1 VIYSLFCKKKTII
14 LKEKKT
20 CSRVVIDTMFE
31 NIERARSLLKSGSI
45 RNAVDEFFKIIK
57 DLKSK
62 KNHDEAA
69 RLLIEI
75 AKAVENSHDSRL
87 IAQSAER
94 FIEASLDLKVKD
106 KAKFFEEAEKF
117 LVNAKPH
124 FQEKDQRSDIL
135 GKISETIG
143 GYYKLRKKDNKEI
156 LIEAADHYSNWAHK
170 NLSRSRLREEDIAIG
185 EEYLLK
191 ANTLYS
197 EAKSDE
203 KMYQIYENLVATFL
217 EQKNEERAQAVL
229 DQAMDALIQMKADKK
244 TILGATEIVMNSYVK
259 FIEFKIADLLNP
271 EFQITKPETII
282 FDNNVAVRII
292 RHAKDICEN
301 RKAIPAITILAKE
314 LVLIGLALFEKKMQ
328 QYAIPY
334 FNTAKDYYLLVGNNE
349 ETINFGNSVISIGLQ
364 LYTDEKYPLGR
375 DYFNIAIEIGQQI
388 DRVFEAQVYE
398 KQADLFLKYNKFQ
411 LAFEAYRLMIVPL
424 KALPESEMRID
435 IPSQIRQ
442 LARDRF
448 NKNDFHYAEI
458 MYRLTAD
465 FFLEFDQLELAADTY
480 DAAWAQMFQVRQ
492 LQTGIDLATKA
503 AEAYIKAGK
512 EDDAADVYIRL
523 AEELLSESHFDIALE
538 RLNLA
543 AEAIPEFLQESKF
556 VPLVQLTTKYSEQCL
571 KSGDI
576 INARELW
583 SAACKFNETL
593 SRALIKR
600 DIDAAVE
607 VIEEHIKNVRKF
619 ENDELNSV
627 TMESARGSGRVL
639 SEAGENERAAKIMV
653 SFATD
658 FLRKNLTEFAEPL
671 FEEGA
676 IEFNKA
682 QQPDE
687 ASRILTALARYHAEN
702 SNYEKSLTY
711 YLKAS
716 IESGVASSAKIYQA
730 VAEHCF
736 ESFTTVLNKEEII
749 DAEKGFELAVK
760 IDEQVNKI
768 AAANR
773 AYEIA
778 KRFYDRNQFELSCKY
793 YKKSINGYF
802 DSSLKHAIIISAEI
816 IERGRDLFQRKI
828 FIEASQLIELGFDT
842 LYNAEQKV
850 QAAQTARI
858 EGERFLSSSIPE
870 TGITFLAKATTYF
883 IELKDKQSS
892 AEIATTLGNF
902 YINSNMIQ
910 NSLENFVNAGDIFIE
925 IKRKN
930 DLNKLIS
937 RLQEIAIGIV
947 IQEISSQTEGETKRD
962 EMAEKFFH
970 TAELFAL
977 KIKDKK
983 LDSEIKYRE
992 WLTFSKE
999 LLHEY
1004 SLKALDKTFK
1014 SYTAMK
1020 GLAQITAL
1028 ATEVSEFSAKLIRDG
1043 DLANATEYLNK
1054 TIKVLQE
1061 IHRFDTAAGLCVNT
1075 CEVFLSVENN
1085 EVAVSWGLRAAEIL
1099 TKHKKSNEAIGFLE
1113 ELAEQLMKINSI
1125 ENAIL
1130 CFGKIAKIQKEA
1142 GEVDEV
1148 KNTAQKVMA
1157 YGTAHM
1163 KSNNPEA
1170 GLRLWEVALT
1180 IGTIV
1185 GEEFTGRL
1193 CLIEGQTFYEIKN
1206 YEKSIEL
1213 FKEAFGLFRRVK
1225 KNNRLIGLGNTVF
1238 GISEELQRNLQ
1249 LDIAFKF
1256 LPIAFESISAGDEL
1270 FLGCEKLIHHAKNYI
1285 EMDRVK
1291 EGNHLINTAIDALFS
1306 KREVANGIEKC
1317 FVGAA
1322 LLISYGKGTE
1332 GGRLLDKG
1340 MEKISQINDE
1350 AAIKHLATVCRN
1362 QGIILR
1368 DDGRLE
1374 ASHIILASGIGI
1386 LRTINDLTGI
1396 GQISIDL
1403 GKTLIARNE
1412 MSAAVEAYR
1421 NGVQLIAQG
1430 GLTKEAGDVV
1440 NELIT
1445 EGRKQID
1452 HDNINVGMPLV
1463 DLAGELF
1470 LILGYPERIMMISE
1484 IFINQGGKMIN
1495 ERNFEIAALYFSKSM
1510 ELSTQAGL
1518 NDYLPKVGNRCID
1531 FGLKMVKEG
1540 DSILG
1545 IQFMNAGAET
1555 IITFEGKRE
1564 RASRASANYLEAITE
1579 ILSSKYEKTIE
1590 DEGER
1595 MELIGQ
1601 FVDSTNR
1608 FFAQIDD
1615 TEALENLANILIEH
1629 GKKLLRTK
1637 EPNIVRRILEPALRS
1652 AEFARNTKLQIKIA
1666 NIYLDHVSYLSDKGI
1681 FELLDPTIDQ
1691 ALNIYLEV
1699 NDPKE
1704 IRKFMGILAQTAREL
1719 AIKLNSRQH
1728 GIKIFNSLADLTCKL
1743 QVPEIYPVVVVPS
1756 VQLND
1761 QALELE
1767 DYDLMI
1773 FARQTILRLLNNIQ
1787 DANLNLSLLGNL
1799 KLSEMIPQWHK
1810 VIEPLLLKQEAFD
1823 SVIKIIDQAL
1833 QLAVIIQE
1841 IPIGQIIIEKTM
1853 LDIDIF
1859 EKKKFK
1865 GIDTLYE
1872 VLAVAMKGLNQNTK
1886 IIEIG
1891 QRCLQIGKDYANR
1904 KKLRESIDYLKVAGR
1919 IYALVEDAR
1928 LIAEVAIACASIGDQ
1943 QLKENNHR
1951 EGLYYYSAALENY
1964 ELSKDEKSIQIIAT
1978 TIEKLFVSTP
1988 LEDGYIC
1995 FLVPGMVYANRENIT
2010 KAEELAKMA
2019 ITEAEKMIKSGK
2031 KDLALHSI
2039 PYIFAAADIYEKTGN
2054 FSEETKLYDIF
2065 MFKYLEAVSDSKILN
2080 LFIDLMIRTILKKL
2094 LVWDFRSIE
2103 LLFQQVSDNRVLR
2116 NKKYQALTNAM
2127 KDFKEG
2133 SIASA
2138 VVHAANVNSLYQ
2150 RSIRGFVEMFKKQVK
2165 DDITKKGII
2174 SIHEYMEEQN
2184 ISHLINVLIQDL
2196 FARKEIEGKYFQIG
2210 LFVSSKSLDNT
2221 LNFTDK
2227 ELTEKGKA
2235 TITDIAKHASLKEDE
2250 VISILRREY
2259 IPQKLQ
2265 ATFNENNTYIYSYL
2279 QLRSEVAQLALGY
2292 QEIGNID
2299 INKISQ
2305 QLLFPPETIQRE
2317 IEYLILE
2324 GKVSPRMVGR
2334 K

>member
-1 VIYSLFCKKKTII
+1 
-14 LKEKKT
+14 
-20 CSRVVIDTMFE
+20 MFE
-31 NIERARSLLKSGSI
+31 NIEKARDLLESGSI
-45 RNAVDEFFKIIK
+45 RNAVDEFFKIII
-57 DLKSK
+57 DLKKK
-62 KNHDEAA
+62 KNYGEAA

-75 AKAVENSHDSRL
+75 ASGIENSHDSRL
-87 IAQSAER
+87 ITQSVER
-94 FIEASLDLKVKD
+94 FLDESLGLKLKGNVKFYED
-106 KAKFFEEAEKF
+106 AEKF
-117 LVNAKPH
+117 LVNVKSY
-124 FQEKDQRSDIL
+124 FQGKDERSDVL
-135 GKISETIG
+135 GRISETIAD
-143 GYYKLRKKDNKEI
+143 YYKITKKENKEV
-156 LIEAADHYSNWAHK
+156 LIEAAGHYSKWAHQ
-170 NLSRSRLREEDIAIG
+170 NLTRARLREEDINIG

-191 ANTLYS
+191 ANTLFS
-197 EAKSDE
+197 EAKNDE
-203 KMYQIYENLVATFL
+203 KIYQIYEDLVTTFL
-217 EQKNEERAQAVL
+217 EQKNTERAEDVL
-229 DQAMDALIQMKADKK
+229 DQAIDALLKMKADEKI
-244 TILGATEIVMNSYVK
+244 ILSATETVMNSYIK
-259 FIEFKIADLLNP
+259 FIEFQIADILNP
-271 EFQITKPETII
+271 EFQISKPETIV

-292 RHAKDICEN
+292 KHAKDVCEN
-301 RKAIPAITILAKE
+301 RKAIPAINILAKE
-314 LVLIGLALFEKKMQ
+314 LVLIGIALFEKKMY
-328 QYAIPY
+328 QYVIPY
-334 FNTAKDYYLLVGNNE
+334 FIAAKEYYLLVGNNE

-364 LYTDEKYPLGR
+364 LYTDEQYPLGR
-375 DYFNIAIEIGQQI
+375 DFFNIAVEIGQQI
-388 DRVFEAQVYE
+388 DRNFEAQVFV
-398 KQADLFLKYNKFQ
+398 KQAELFLKYHKYQ
-411 LAFEAYRLMIVPL
+411 LAFEAYRLLIDPL
-424 KALPESEMRID
+424 KVLPDSDLRTD

-442 LARDRF
+442 LAQERF
-448 NKNDFHYAEI
+448 SKNDFHYAEL

-465 FFLEFDQLELAADTY
+465 YFIEFDQLALAADTY
-480 DAAWAQMFQVRQ
+480 DAAWPPMFSVRQ
-492 LQTGIDLATKA
+492 LQTGIDLATKS

-512 EDDAADVYIRL
+512 EEEAADVYIRL
-523 AEELLSESHFDIALE
+523 AEQLLLENHIDIALE

-543 AEAIPEFLQESKF
+543 AEVIPEFLRESKF
-556 VPLVQLTTKYSEQCL
+556 LPLVKLATKYTEQCL
-571 KSGDI
+571 NSGDI

-583 SAACKFNETL
+583 SAACKYNETL
-593 SRALIKR
+593 SRALIQR
-600 DIDAAVE
+600 DTDAAVE

-619 ENDELNSV
+619 ENDELNAV
-627 TMESARGSGRVL
+627 TMESARSSGKVL

-676 IEFNKA
+676 KEFNNA
-682 QQPDE
+682 EQPEE
-687 ASRILTALARYHAEN
+687 ASRVLSALARYHTEN
-702 SNYEKSLTY
+702 ENYDKSLAY

-716 IESGVASSAKIYQA
+716 IESGVKASQKIYQI

-736 ESFTTVLNKEEII
+736 ESFAAILNKEEII
-749 DAEKGFELAVK
+749 EAEKGFELAVK
-760 IDEQVNKI
+760 IDATVNKLS
-768 AAANR
+768 AANR

-778 KRFYDRNQFELSCKY
+778 KRFYDRNQFDLANKY
-793 YKKSINGYF
+793 YNQSISAYF
-802 DSSLKHAIIISAEI
+802 DTSIKHAIIISAEI
-816 IERGRDLFQRKI
+816 IERGRELFQRTI
-828 FIEASQLIELGFDT
+828 FIESSQLIELGFNT
-842 LYNAEQKV
+842 LYKANQKV

-858 EGERFLSSSIPE
+858 EGERYLSSSIPE

-883 IELKDKQSS
+883 IELKDKQSA

-902 YINSNMIQ
+902 YINNNMIEK
-910 NSLENFVNAGDIFIE
+910 SLEHFVSAGDIYID
-925 IKRKN
+925 IKKKN
-930 DLNKLIS
+930 ELHKLIS
-937 RLQEIAIGIV
+937 RLQEIASGIV
-947 IQEISSQTEGETKRD
+947 IQEITSQTEGEQQRD
-962 EMAEKFFH
+962 VMAEKFFH
-970 TAELFAL
+970 TAELFSL

-1004 SLKALDKTFK
+1004 ALKAADKTFK
-1014 SYTAMK
+1014 AYTAMK

-1028 ATEVSEFSAKLIRDG
+1028 ATEVSEFSAKLIKDG
-1043 DLANATEYLNK
+1043 DLTSATKYLNN
-1054 TIKVLQE
+1054 TITILQE
-1061 IHRFDTAAGLCVNT
+1061 INRFDAAAGICVNT
-1075 CEVFLSVENN
+1075 CEVFLSEENN

-1099 TKHKKSNEAIGFLE
+1099 TKNKNSAQAIGFLE

-1130 CFGKIAKIQKEA
+1130 CFGKIAKIHEEA
-1142 GEVDEV
+1142 GEDDEV

-1163 KSNNPEA
+1163 KSNNVEA

-1180 IGTIV
+1180 IGAIV

-1193 CLIEGQTFYEIKN
+1193 CLIEGQTFYETKN
-1206 YEKSIEL
+1206 YDKSIEL

-1225 KNNRLIGLGNTVF
+1225 KNNRLIDLGNTVF
-1238 GISEELQRNLQ
+1238 NISEELQRNLQ
-1249 LDIAFKF
+1249 LDIAFKY
-1256 LPIAFESISAGDEL
+1256 LPIAYESLSAGDEL
-1270 FLGCEKLIHHAKNYI
+1270 FLGTEKLFYNAKNFI

-1291 EGNHLINTAIDALFS
+1291 EGNHLINTAIDTLFS
-1306 KREVANGIEKC
+1306 KQEVASGIEKC

-1332 GGRLLDKG
+1332 GSRLIDKG
-1340 MEKISQINDE
+1340 MEKISQISDE
-1350 AAIKHLATVCRN
+1350 TAIKHLATVCRN

-1368 DDGRLE
+1368 EDGKLE
-1374 ASHIILASGIGI
+1374 ASHVIFASGVGI

-1412 MSAAVEAYR
+1412 MTAAVEAFR
-1421 NGVQLIAQG
+1421 NGIQLLAQG
-1430 GLTKEAGDVV
+1430 GLTKEASDIV

-1484 IFINQGGKMIN
+1484 IFINQGGKMLN
-1495 ERNFEIAALYFSKSM
+1495 ERNFEVAALYFSKSM
-1510 ELSTQAGL
+1510 ELSIQAGL
-1518 NDYLPKVGNRCID
+1518 KDYLPKVGNRCID

-1545 IQFMNAGAET
+1545 IQFMNAGAE
-1555 IITFEGKRE
+1555 IIIEYEEKRE
-1564 RASRASANYLEAITE
+1564 KVSRASTNYLDAIAE
-1579 ILSSKYEKTIE
+1579 ILSNKYEKIIE
-1590 DEGER
+1590 NEEER
-1595 MELIGQ
+1595 LELIGQ
-1601 FVDSTNR
+1601 FIDSTIR
-1608 FFAQIDD
+1608 FFAQIDGA
-1615 TEALENLANILIEH
+1615 EALTNLANVLITH

-1637 EPNIVRRILEPALRS
+1637 EPKVVRRIFEPALRA
-1652 AEFARNTKLQIKIA
+1652 AEIAKNTKLQIEIA
-1666 NIYLDHVSYLSDKGI
+1666 SIYLNHVNYLADKGI

-1704 IRKFMGILAQTAREL
+1704 IRKFIGILAQTAREL
-1719 AIKLNSRQH
+1719 ALKLDSRQH
-1728 GIKIFNSLADLTCKL
+1728 GIKILTTLADLTCSL
-1743 QVPEIYPVVVVPS
+1743 QVPEIYPVVVVPCI
-1756 VQLND
+1756 QLND
-1761 QALELE
+1761 QALDSD

-1773 FARQTILRLLNNIQ
+1773 FARQTILRLLNDIQ
-1787 DANLNLSLLGNL
+1787 DANLNLSVLGNI
-1799 KLSEMIPQWHK
+1799 KFPEMIQQWHK
-1810 VIEPLLLKQEAFD
+1810 VVEPLLLKQEAFD

-1833 QLAVIIQE
+1833 QLAVIIQA
-1841 IPIGQIIIEKTM
+1841 IPLGQAIIDKT
-1853 LDIDIF
+1853 LFDVDTF
-1859 EKKKFK
+1859 EKKRFK
-1865 GIDTLYE
+1865 GIDALYE
-1872 VLAVAMKGLNQNTK
+1872 VLAIAMNGLNQNTK

-1891 QRCLQIGKDYANR
+1891 HKCIQLGKDAADR

-1919 IYALVEDAR
+1919 IFALVDDAR

-1943 QLKENNHR
+1943 KLKDKNYR

-1964 ELSKDEKSIQIIAT
+1964 ELSKDEKSIQIIAS
-1978 TIEKLFVSTP
+1978 TIEKLFISTP

-2019 ITEAEKMIKSGK
+2019 VNEAEKMINSKK

-2054 FSEETKLYDIF
+2054 FSQETKLYDVF

-2094 LVWDFRSIE
+2094 LVWDFKSVE
-2103 LLFQQVSDNRVLR
+2103 QLFLQVTDNRVLR

-2133 SIASA
+2133 NINSA
-2138 VVHAANVNSLYQ
+2138 LVHASNVNTLYLK
-2150 RSIRGFVEMFKKQVK
+2150 SIKGFVELFKKQVK
-2165 DDITKKGII
+2165 DDIAEKGII
-2174 SIHEYMEEQN
+2174 SIHEYLEEQK
-2184 ISHLINVLIQDL
+2184 ISHLVNVLIQDL

-2210 LFVSSKSLDNT
+2210 LFVSSKSLSDA

-2227 ELTEKGKA
+2227 ELVEKGK
-2235 TITDIAKHASLKEDE
+2235 TPIIDIAKYASLKEDE
-2250 VISILRREY
+2250 IVSILKREY
-2259 IPQKLQ
+2259 IPQKFQ
-2265 ATFNENNTYIYSYL
+2265 AMFNENDTIIYSYL
-2279 QLRSEVAQLALGY
+2279 QLRSEVAELALSY

>member
-1 VIYSLFCKKKTII
+1 
-14 LKEKKT
+14 
-20 CSRVVIDTMFE
+20 
-31 NIERARSLLKSGSI
+31 
-45 RNAVDEFFKIIK
+45 
-57 DLKSK
+57 
-62 KNHDEAA
+62 
-69 RLLIEI
+69 
-75 AKAVENSHDSRL
+75 
-87 IAQSAER
+87 
-94 FIEASLDLKVKD
+94 
-106 KAKFFEEAEKF
+106 
-117 LVNAKPH
+117 
-124 FQEKDQRSDIL
+124 
-135 GKISETIG
+135 
-143 GYYKLRKKDNKEI
+143 
-156 LIEAADHYSNWAHK
+156 
-170 NLSRSRLREEDIAIG
+170 
-185 EEYLLK
+185 
-191 ANTLYS
+191 
-197 EAKSDE
+197 
-203 KMYQIYENLVATFL
+203 
-217 EQKNEERAQAVL
+217 
-229 DQAMDALIQMKADKK
+229 MKADEKV
-244 TILGATEIVMNSYVK
+244 ILSATESVMNSYIK
-259 FIEFKIADLLNP
+259 FVEFKISDILNP
-271 EFQITKPETII
+271 EFHITKPETIY
-282 FDNNVAVRII
+282 FDNNIAVRII

-301 RKAIPAITILAKE
+301 RKAVPAISILAKE
-314 LVLIGLALFEKKMQ
+314 LVLIGLALFEKEMF

-334 FNTAKDYYLLVGNNE
+334 FNAAKDYYLQVGNNE
-349 ETINFGNSVISIGLQ
+349 ETINFGNSVISIGIQ
-364 LYTDEKYPLGR
+364 LYTDERLPMGR
-375 DYFNIAIEIGQQI
+375 DYFNIAIEIGQEI
-388 DRVFEAQVYE
+388 DRTFEAQVYE
-398 KQADLFLKYNKFQ
+398 KQAELFLKYNKFQ
-411 LAFEAYRLMIVPL
+411 LAFEAYRLMIDPL
-424 KALPESEMRID
+424 KALPESDLRMD

-442 LARDRF
+442 LAQDRF
-448 NKNDFHYAEI
+448 SKNDFHYAEI

-465 FFLEFDQLELAADTY
+465 YFLEFDQLELAADTY
-480 DAAWAQMFQVRQ
+480 DAAWAQMFKVRQ

-503 AEAYIKAGK
+503 AESYIKAGK
-512 EDDAADVYIRL
+512 EEEAADVYIRL
-523 AEELLSESHFDIALE
+523 AEQLLLENHIDIALE

-543 AEAIPEFLQESKF
+543 SEVIPEYIRETKFL
-556 VPLVQLTTKYSEQCL
+556 PLVQITTKYTEQCL

-583 SAACKFNETL
+583 SAACKYNESL
-593 SRALIKR
+593 SRSLIKR
-600 DIDAAVE
+600 DTNAAVE

-619 ENDELNSV
+619 ENEELNEV

-687 ASRILTALARYHAEN
+687 ASRILSALARYHSEN

-711 YLKAS
+711 YKKAS
-716 IESGVASSAKIYQA
+716 IESGVEASTKLFQT

-736 ESFTTVLNKEEII
+736 ESFTAVLNKEEII
-749 DAEKGFELAVK
+749 EAEKGFELAVK
-760 IDEQVNKI
+760 IDEAVNKL

-778 KRFYDRNQFELSCKY
+778 KRFYDRNQFELANKY
-793 YKKSINGYF
+793 YKQSINVYF
-802 DSSLKHAIIISAEI
+802 DASLKHAIIISAEI

-828 FIEASQLIELGFDT
+828 FVESSQLIELGFNT
-842 LYNAEQKV
+842 LYKAEQKV

-870 TGITFLAKATTYF
+870 TGIAFLAKATIYF

-892 AEIATTLGNF
+892 AEISNTLGNF
-902 YINSNMIQ
+902 YINSGMIER
-910 NSLENFVNAGDIFIE
+910 SLENFNAAGDVFIE
-925 IKRKN
+925 IKKKN

-947 IQEISSQTEGETKRD
+947 VKEITSQIEAEQQRD
-962 EMAEKFFH
+962 VMAEKFFKA
-970 TAELFAL
+970 AELFAL

-983 LDSEIKYRE
+983 MDGEIKYRE

-1004 SLKALDKTFK
+1004 AIKALEKTFNA
-1014 SYTAMK
+1014 YIAEK

-1028 ATEVSEFSAKLIRDG
+1028 ASEVSDFSASLIRNG
-1043 DLANATEYLNK
+1043 DLTNATEYLNK
-1054 TIKVLQE
+1054 TITVLLE
-1061 IHRFDTAAGLCVNT
+1061 IHRFDAAAGICVNT

-1099 TKHKKSNEAIGFLE
+1099 TKHKKSKEAIGFIE

-1130 CFGKIAKIQKEA
+1130 CFGKIAKIQQ
-1142 GEVDEV
+1142 GEEEINEV

-1213 FKEAFGLFRRVK
+1213 FKEAFGLFRRVQ
-1225 KNNRLIGLGNTVF
+1225 KNNRLIDLGNTVF
-1238 GISEELQRNLQ
+1238 SISEELQKNLQ
-1249 LDIAFKF
+1249 LDIAFKY
-1256 LPIAFESISAGDEL
+1256 LPIAFESLSTADEL
-1270 FLGCEKLIHHAKNYI
+1270 FLGTEKLIYNAKNYI
-1285 EMDRVK
+1285 EMERVK
-1291 EGNHLINTAIDALFS
+1291 EGSHLINTAIDALFS
-1306 KREVANGIEKC
+1306 KREVASGIEKC

-1322 LLISYGKGTE
+1322 LLISYGKGAE
-1332 GGRLLDKG
+1332 GAMLIDKG
-1340 MEKISQINDE
+1340 MEKIAQINDE
-1350 AAIKHLATVCRN
+1350 SAIKHLATVCRN

-1368 DDGRLE
+1368 EDGKLE
-1374 ASHIILASGIGI
+1374 ASHIIFASGIGI

-1403 GKTLIARNE
+1403 GRTLIARNE
-1412 MSAAVEAYR
+1412 MSAAVEAFR

-1430 GLTKEAGDVV
+1430 GLTKEAGNIV

-1470 LILGYPERIMMISE
+1470 LILGFPERIMMISE

-1518 NDYLPKVGNRCID
+1518 KNYLPKVGNRCID

-1545 IQFMNAGAET
+1545 IQFMNAGAE
-1555 IITFEGKRE
+1555 IIVEYEEKRE
-1564 RASRASANYLEAITE
+1564 KASRASTNYLEAITE
-1579 ILSSKYEKTIE
+1579 ILSSKYEKSIE
-1590 DEGER
+1590 NEEER
-1595 MELIGQ
+1595 MEIIGQ

-1608 FFAQIDD
+1608 FFHQIDD
-1615 TEALENLANILIEH
+1615 NEALEKLASILITH

-1637 EPNIVRRILEPALRS
+1637 DPNIYRRIFEPALRS
-1652 AEFARNTKLQIKIA
+1652 VELAKNVKMQIEIA
-1666 NIYLDHVSYLSDKGI
+1666 TIYLEHVNYLADKGI

-1719 AIKLNSRQH
+1719 ALKANSRQH
-1728 GIKIFNSLADLTCKL
+1728 GIKIFNTLADLTCTL

-1756 VQLND
+1756 IQLND
-1761 QALELE
+1761 QARNVE

-1773 FARQTILRLLNNIQ
+1773 FTRQTILRLLNNIQ
-1787 DANLNLSLLGNL
+1787 NANLNLSLLGNL
-1799 KLSEMIPQWHK
+1799 KLPEMIQQWHST
-1810 VIEPLLLKQEAFD
+1810 IEPLLLKQEAFD

-1841 IPIGQIIIEKTM
+1841 IPIGLAIIERTM
-1853 LDIDIF
+1853 IDIETF
-1859 EKKKFK
+1859 EKKRYK
-1865 GIDTLYE
+1865 GIDALYE
-1872 VLAVAMKGLNQNTK
+1872 VLAIAMNGLNQNTK

-1891 QRCLQIGKDYANR
+1891 SRCVQIGKDYANR

-1919 IYALVEDAR
+1919 IFALLDDAR

-1943 QLKENNHR
+1943 KLKESYHR

-2010 KAEELAKMA
+2010 KAEELAKSA
-2019 ITEAEKMIKSGK
+2019 VTEADKMIQSGK

-2039 PYIFAAADIYEKTGN
+2039 PYILAAADIYERTGN
-2054 FSEETKLYDIF
+2054 FGEETKLYDVF
-2065 MFKYLEAVSDSKILN
+2065 MFRYLEAVSDSKILN

-2094 LVWDFRSIE
+2094 LVWDFKSIE
-2103 LLFQQVSDNRVLR
+2103 ALFTQVTDNRVLR

-2127 KDFKEG
+2127 AEFKEG
-2133 SIASA
+2133 NIASSLI
-2138 VVHAANVNSLYQ
+2138 HAANVNSLYQ
-2150 RSIRGFVEMFKKQVK
+2150 RSISGFVEMFKKQVK
-2165 DDITKKGII
+2165 DDITEKGII

-2184 ISHLINVLIQDL
+2184 ISYLVNVLIQDL

-2235 TITDIAKHASLKEDE
+2235 TITDIAKYASLKEDE

-2259 IPQKLQ
+2259 MPQKFQ
-2265 ATFNENNTYIYSYL
+2265 AMFNESNTYIYSYL